1 MVTVS
6 QVPVTVSV
14 LFEPPT
20 FSDLPFAQS
29 RVAVVPKE
37 P

>member
-1 MVTVS
+1 MVTVA

-14 LFEPPT
+14 LLEPPT
-20 FSDLPFAQS
+20 FSDLPLAQS
-29 RVAVVPKE
+29 SVAVVPID